1 MKKHYTLILLFITII
16 SIKTTFAQEQ
26 RREEIESFRVAYFT
40 RQVGLNTEEAK
51 KFWPIFNEMQEEIQ
65 KLHRERRNR
74 HRAGRDNYENISDV
88 ELEKMI
94 NEEFVSRQ
102 KELDIE
108 KKYHEKFKDVL
119 PMKKL
124 AQFYRAQEGFKRELL
139 KKIQSERRPD

>member
-1 MKKHYTLILLFITII
+1 MKKHFTLILFIITIL

-74 HRAGRDNYENISDV
+74 NRAGRDNYENISDV

>member
-1 MKKHYTLILLFITII
+1 MKKHYTFILLFITII

>member
-1 MKKHYTLILLFITII
+1 MKKILLLLILFTSFNI
-16 SIKTTFAQEQ
+16 SFAQDH

-51 KFWPIFNEMQEEIQ
+51 KFWPVYNEMQEEIQ
-65 KLHRERRNR
+65 KLHRERRMR
-74 HRAGRDNYENISDV
+74 HRNGREANENLSDS

-94 NEEFVSRQ
+94 NEEFISRQ

-108 KKYHEKFKDVL
+108 KKYHERYKDIL

-124 AQFYRAQEGFKRELL
+124 AQYYRAQEGFKRELL

>member
-1 MKKHYTLILLFITII
+1 MKKHITLILFFISVI

-74 HRAGRDNYENISDV
+74 HRAGRDNYENISDA

-108 KKYHEKFKDVL
+108 KKYHEKFKDIL

>member
-1 MKKHYTLILLFITII
+1 MKKHITLILFFISVL

-74 HRAGRDNYENISDV
+74 HRAGRDNYENISDA

>member
-1 MKKHYTLILLFITII
+1 MKKHFTLILFIITIL

-40 RQVGLNTEEAK
+40 RQVGVNTEEAK

>member
-1 MKKHYTLILLFITII
+1 MKKHFTLILFIITIL

>member
-1 MKKHYTLILLFITII
+1 MKNIFTLILFTLLIT
-16 SIKTTFAQEQ
+16 SIKTSSAQEQ

-40 RQVGLNTEEAK
+40 RQVGLNSEEAK
-51 KFWPIFNEMQEEIQ
+51 KFWPIFNEMQDEIQ
-65 KLHRERRNR
+65 KLHRERRIR
-74 HRAGRDNYENISDV
+74 HRNGRENQDNISDA

-94 NEEFVSRQ
+94 NEEFISRQ

-108 KKYHEKFKDVL
+108 KRYHEKFKEVL